1 MIYNYK
7 PRRKAWLGAAIGA
20 AVGIGSSLFGAYSQ
34 KEAQKKQMLI
44 QKNMERLN
52 TGVQGAK
59 NLTEAYA
66 NNDELQREFR
76 NRFLRCG
83 GRRRFEGGGTDNASS
98 ASNGFK
104 WTSEDTNSL
113 ISGLGGAGSSIAS
126 TLVGTAMMKGF
137 NPTAIDTVKRE
148 IDNEAMYDSASRNNI
163 FNQPQ
168 IVYRFGGRRH
178 SRT

>member
-1 MIYNYK
+1 MIYTYN
-7 PRRKAWLGAAIGA
+7 PRKKAWLGAAIGA
-20 AVGIGSSLFGAYSQ
+20 VVGIGSSLLSSSSQ
-34 KEAQKKQMLI
+34 KNAQEKQMLM
-44 QKNMERLN
+44 QRNMERLN

-66 NNDELQREFR
+66 NNDELQKEFR
-76 NRFLRCG
+76 NRFLRYG
-83 GRRRFEGGGTDNASS
+83 GRRRFEEGGNA
-98 ASNGFK
+98 FK
-104 WTSEDTNSL
+104 WTSNDTNALIGSL
-113 ISGLGGAGSSIAS
+113 GSAGSNIAS

-137 NPTAIDTVKRE
+137 NPTATDTIKRE